1 MNNYN
6 LNADQRLSFHS
17 CPRCG
22 EHGFEKLRTHN
33 HCVGCNY
40 FEIIET
46 HSYENQSLMC
56 DEIIKDFNSNSRT
69 KSYKT
74 LEAKK
79 SQELK
84 HLLNP
89 GSKIYA
95 A

>member
-1 MNNYN
+1 MNNNN

-56 DEIIKDFNSNSRT
+56 DEIMKDLNSKLKT
-69 KSYKT
+69 KSIKKLDTKT
-74 LEAKK
+74 TQESDHQINSGLK
-79 SQELK
+79 SD
-84 HLLNP
+84 
-89 GSKIYA
+89 A